1 VSAVFGYGTT
11 KLCFSYATFHLSA
24 NIIYLSLPKTIVPIE
39 TFSSA
44 NYLDKSQDMELKR
57 TLINLIKE
65 LKEFREDMN
74 KHTNEL
80 KEGGNKVLTD
90 DAPRKKKINK
100 LLKEIM

>member
-1 VSAVFGYGTT
+1 
-11 KLCFSYATFHLSA
+11 
-24 NIIYLSLPKTIVPIE
+24 
-39 TFSSA
+39 
-44 NYLDKSQDMELKR
+44 MELKR

-90 DAPRKKKINK
+90 DAPRKKKNK
-100 LLKEIM
+100 QTAKGNNVMPSRI